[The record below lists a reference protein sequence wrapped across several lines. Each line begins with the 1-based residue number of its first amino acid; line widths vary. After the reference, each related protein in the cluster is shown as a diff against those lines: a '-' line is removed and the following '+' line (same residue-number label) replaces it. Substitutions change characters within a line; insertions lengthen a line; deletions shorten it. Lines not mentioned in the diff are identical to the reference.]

1 MIQKIQPQSLDL
13 QTFHRPDLLLSE
25 MLQLTYSPFSLSYVA
40 LPIDSVVQARTL
52 NQTTNVTIHI
62 RLNANAR
69 CAIHRCGFQELLC
82 LILYHQRDEFSPAH
96 LHRRRWCT

>member
-13 QTFHRPDLLLSE
+13 QTFHRPDLLLPE

-52 NQTTNVTIHI
+52 NQTHK
-62 RLNANAR
+62 
-69 CAIHRCGFQELLC
+69 
-82 LILYHQRDEFSPAH
+82 RDHPHPLECQCTMRHSPLRFSRIAVPNPVPS
-96 LHRRRWCT
+96 T